1 MKHQIDINQ
10 LTCGYGQKIVLS
22 DMNFTVS
29 SGEILCILGPNGV
42 GKTTLFRTI
51 LGFLPEISGSIKIN
65 GQNRQ
70 DYSRSELAKIVAYV
84 PQAHIPSFS
93 YRVED
98 IILMGR
104 ISHFQNGSKP
114 GKKDRQIVLEVM
126 ERLELS
132 FLKNKLYTNISGG
145 ERQMVLIARAL
156 AQEPLFLIMDEPT
169 SNLDF
174 GNQVRVLEQ
183 VKNLS
188 AQNIGI
194 IMTTHSPDHVFYCS
208 GDVLL
213 INGNKKVNHGHV
225 RDILRSKD
233 LSRTFGIDIE
243 VVDIEKKN
251 GDRRQTC
258 VI

>member
-1 MKHQIDINQ
+1 MKHQIQIDQ
-10 LTCGYGQKIVLS
+10 LTCGYGQKSVLS
-22 DMNFTVS
+22 DMNFTVN

-51 LGFLPEISGSIKIN
+51 LGFLPEISGTIIIN
-65 GQNRQ
+65 GRRRQ
-70 DYSRSELAKIVAYV
+70 DYTRSELAKIIAYV

-104 ISHFQNGSKP
+104 VTRFKNGSKP
-114 GKKDRQIVLEVM
+114 GKIDRQIVLEVM
-126 ERLELS
+126 ERLEIS
-132 FLKNKLYTNISGG
+132 FLKDKLYTNISGG

-156 AQEPLFLIMDEPT
+156 AQQPMFLIMDEPT

-174 GNQVRVLEQ
+174 GNQIRVLEQ
-183 VKNLS
+183 VKKLRD
-188 AQNIGI
+188 QDIGI

-208 GDVLL
+208 GNVLL
-213 INGNKKVNHGHV
+213 ISGREKVNHGNV
-225 RDILRSKD
+225 RDILKSQD
-233 LSRTFGIDIE
+233 LSLTFGIDIE
-243 VVDIEKKN
+243 VVDIEKRN
-251 GDRRQTC
+251 GDKRQTC